1 MAWRARRLARRLYER
16 VLEREIDGVP
26 AHVAVIQDG
35 NRRYA
40 DQRGAGTAAGHRAGA
55 ETTESMLDWCAELG
69 IEELTLYAFSTEN
82 FDRPPAEREELF
94 DLIEDKLYQFADDEK
109 VHADEVRIRAI
120 GQLEMLPPRVR
131 QAIDYAES
139 RTADYD
145 SQYLNVALAYGG
157 RAELLGAARDL
168 AGAVEDGR
176 LASDDIGVSAV
187 EARLTERPARAVDL
201 IIRTGGDE
209 RTSNFLPWH
218 ANGNEAAVFFCAPY
232 WPEFSRVDF
241 LRAIRTYQSRQAS
254 WRRTRTERALA
265 LASAVG
271 VDRPLVRRLTEKVG
285 DLPELEENV
294 RSVTPGDADPGAGSD
309 GDDGTNAGTAEAT
322 ATRPSSELSSD

>member
-1 MAWRARRLARRLYER
+1 MVRRVRRLARRLYER
-16 VLEREIDGVP
+16 VLERELGGVP

-40 DQRGAGTAAGHRAGA
+40 DRKGAGTAVGHRAGA
-55 ETTESMLDWCAELG
+55 ETTEAMLDWCAELG

-82 FDRPPAEREELF
+82 FERPPEEREELF

-109 VHADEVRIRAI
+109 VHEDEVRIRAI
-120 GQLEMLPPRVR
+120 GQLDLLPARVR
-131 QAIDYAES
+131 EAIEYAET

-157 RAELLGAARDL
+157 RAQLLGAARDL
-168 AGAVEDGR
+168 AGAIEDGR
-176 LASDDIGVSAV
+176 LASDDIDVAAV
-187 EARLTERPARAVDL
+187 EARLAERPARAVDL

-241 LRAIRTYQSRQAS
+241 LRAIRTYQSRQES
-254 WRRTRTERALA
+254 WRRTRSERALA

-271 VDRPLVRRLTEKVG
+271 ADRPLVRRLTEKVG
-285 DLPELEENV
+285 DLPELEVDVE
-294 RSVTPGDADPGAGSD
+294 
-309 GDDGTNAGTAEAT
+309 AEGEEAE
-322 ATRPSSELSSD
+322 SELLAD